1 MKKIFGLVFMS
12 AILSACNSS
21 TLSLSEVENVPDDI
35 QDSVNFDVQLQF
47 IMDGNN
53 NYYVVLHSSGDV
65 AADVESEGDTVIVK
79 LDETNLEDDVVMQN
93 TFYLTTAQENHEL
106 NIELNGE
113 PTSIDVMTIRN

>member
-65 AADVESEGDTVIVK
+65 TADVESEGDTVIVK

>member
-1 MKKIFGLVFMS
+1 MKIMFVLIFMS

-21 TLSLSEVENVPDDI
+21 TLSLSEVEDVPDEI

>member
-47 IMDGNN
+47 IVDGNN

-65 AADVESEGDTVIVK
+65 TADVESEGDTVIVK

>member
-35 QDSVNFDVQLQF
+35 QESVNFDVQLQF

-65 AADVESEGDTVIVK
+65 TADVESEGDTVIVK

-106 NIELNGE
+106 NIKLNGE

>member
-1 MKKIFGLVFMS
+1 MS

-21 TLSLSEVENVPDDI
+21 TLSLSEVEDVPDEI